1 MKDFEDEVASL
12 REVAAEEKMAK
23 KKILK
28 KNTELMLEVEAL
40 QEENNEL
47 Y

>member
-1 MKDFEDEVASL
+1 MEKEIKDFEEEVSDL
-12 REVAAEEKMAK
+12 QKVAAEEKMAK

-40 QEENNEL
+40 H
-47 Y
+47 